1 MTVRNWAVTLAAR
14 DASGTTVY
22 RRYAQRAAESGGYF
36 HEARVQQPGLIR
48 ESLFGPGRTRGPL
61 EIGAGVVVLLN
72 ADGALDE
79 LRDLNFDGQFFT
91 AQDVGTP
98 ALGGI
103 YYTQGILEQAVFD
116 ENTVTLQVRDYRH
129 RYDVELLTARYTG
142 VDLSP
147 FYAPGAW
154 ADVTDDIAMS
164 PRPALYGIARNFE
177 PVLVDDVRLIY
188 QVDGQRGFLTGW
200 SLDVY
205 DARSAL
211 TQGADYA
218 DEAAI
223 LATAPAA
230 GEFRVWPAGGVFR
243 LGSSPTGI
251 VTCDAENP
259 PMASPYNASTV
270 VNILRA
276 LAFGSSGH
284 AYVYVDNDPAA
295 GIYLREQISRLEA
308 INRVVQSISAFFSY
322 RTQPQTET
330 LGNRPWVGQLSPPDS
345 PYYTPSRD
353 PALLDRSVILPGSLR
368 QMVPGEEQRGL
379 PVWRVNVRYRRNYR
393 VMSATDLAGVALADQ
408 LFCSQEWRTASYEDA
423 AVLGQFPDALELT
436 VDSLID
442 LQADAEAEAERLFG
456 LFGTRRRVFTC
467 TVPTIA
473 AVNQYA
479 DMNGL
484 NVGRQVTLQYPRFG
498 LDAGVTMIILSAELD
513 AADDRVNLQVW
524 G

>member
-1 MTVRNWAVTLAAR
+1 MTTRNWAINLWALDSLGA
-14 DASGTTVY
+14 TVHRY
-22 RRYAQRAAESGGYF
+22 YAQRPVVISSNFYEP
-36 HEARVQQPGLIR
+36 RVQQPGLMR
-48 ESLFGPGRTRGPL
+48 ESLFGPGRTRGGL
-61 EIGAGVVVLLN
+61 EIGTGVIVLLN
-72 ADGALDE
+72 ADGALDD

-116 ENTVTLQVRDYRH
+116 EDTVTLQVRDYRH

-295 GIYLREQISRLEA
+295 GIYVREQISRLEA

-353 PALLDRSVILPGSLR
+353 PALLDRAVIVPGSLR
-368 QMVPGEEQRGL
+368 QVVPGEEQCGL

-423 AVLGQFPDALELT
+423 AVLGQYPDALELT

-498 LDAGVTMIILSAELD
+498 LDAGVTMIILNAELD
-513 AADDRVNLQVW
+513 AEADRVNLQVW